1 MAEAWGIEGI
11 HAYLSWS
18 WYPPKAE
25 EEIIPEP
32 ADWDADPEEI
42 EMQEKRFKTHEDEW
56 ITEQF
61 ADAETIDLVLREH
74 ESRKGEECTDDPDD
88 R

>member
-11 HAYLSWS
+11 HAYLLWS
-18 WYPPKAE
+18 WFPPKGE

-32 ADWDADPEEI
+32 ADWNTDPEEI
-42 EMQEKRFKTHEDEW
+42 EMQEKRFKAYEDEW

-61 ADAETIDLVLREH
+61 ADAETIALVLREH
-74 ESRKGEECTDDPDD
+74 ENRRRAEDTDDSDD